1 MIRCAI
7 PTNTGL
13 RMSSDSVWPL
23 RRANGTRWC
32 DPADALKATAKAAD
46 RKAGGK
52 K

>member
-32 DPADALKATAKAAD
+32 DPTEATNANAKADATKAGD
-46 RKAGGK
+46 RK
-52 K
+52 